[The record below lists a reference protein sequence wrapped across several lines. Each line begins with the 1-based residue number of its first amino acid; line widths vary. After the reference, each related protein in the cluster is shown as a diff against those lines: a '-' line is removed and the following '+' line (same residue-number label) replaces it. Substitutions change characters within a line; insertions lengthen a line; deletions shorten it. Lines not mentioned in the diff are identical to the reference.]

1 LRFRYRGSRHESA
14 VAQLF
19 SLGHIEHFMPK
30 KRSSVR
36 HAQFRGALERSFERK
51 ARDFAFETGF
61 DIDVRGSEVFIG
73 KDGQMELL
81 CVAEDPKHFWRT
93 TWQAMA
99 ADFPALKRY
108 LF

>member
-1 LRFRYRGSRHESA
+1 MS
-14 VAQLF
+14 
-19 SLGHIEHFMPK
+19 K

-36 HAQFRGALERSFERK
+36 SAQIHGALERSFERK

-61 DIDVRGSEVFIG
+61 DIEVRGVEVFIG
-73 KDGQMELL
+73 KAGQMELL
-81 CVAEDPKHFWRT
+81 CVAEDASHFWRT

-99 ADFPALKRY
+99 AEFPALKRY